1 MQFGAFLSSHLSPEE
16 YSRRVFD
23 LDLLIK
29 DYRIPGDIAFF
40 LYRPK
45 LSSAIGV
52 RQQYNIHRVDLL
64 HFAIHDKCTLCDEK
78 QHHLSIELL

>member
-1 MQFGAFLSSHLSPEE
+1 MDTLIQFGAFLSSYLSPDE

-29 DYRIPGDIAFF
+29 EYRIPGDIAFF

-45 LSSAIGV
+45 LSSSIGV
-52 RQQYNIHRVDLL
+52 SLLMRV
-64 HFAIHDKCTLCDEK
+64 IPG
-78 QHHLSIELL
+78 